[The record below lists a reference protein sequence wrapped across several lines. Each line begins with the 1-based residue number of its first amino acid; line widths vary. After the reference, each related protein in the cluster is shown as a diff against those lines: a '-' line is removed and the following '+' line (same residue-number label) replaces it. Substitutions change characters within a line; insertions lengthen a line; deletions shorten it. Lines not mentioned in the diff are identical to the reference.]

1 MTETNELTLTLSA
14 QEAVAIANIIGQLP
28 TQTNA
33 YPLYLKVK
41 SQLESQM
48 QAEQPAAESVQ

>member
-1 MTETNELTLTLSA
+1 MTEQNQTITLTLDA

-33 YPLYLKVK
+33 YPLFLKVK
-41 SQLESQM
+41 SQIEQ
-48 QAEQPAAESVQ
+48 QAQKEPEKAPE